1 MKKYLF
7 LFAALIVATSMSAQ
21 FYMSASGGVQMGSAG
36 ILTGTSLNAD
46 QSEATNHYGSYGEGT
61 NYQVRAGYMFNKMF
75 GVEMSLAYLHGAD
88 QIVDSYENYY
98 ATATFP
104 IPGLGDSDP
113 ATVAVN
119 DVTKAIAHGRAYG
132 LSASLVYNF
141 NEHVY
146 GKFGAITKV
155 GGKTEASGTNVVNVT
170 LTENVYAPAP
180 APAGTVAIP
189 AGTPVKTV
197 TTEVGQDFHGRFPL
211 GFIAAFGYKYSIG
224 ENLNLFAELEY
235 LGINVTR
242 DYSEYTKF
250 TSTDVS
256 ALGAPTVTTT
266 LEQLQAGNMDKIT
279 YVDTLSTANT
289 DPSKELSSVVAYSS
303 FGINFGITY
312 TFGNKKQAKN

>member
-1 MKKYLF
+1 MKKYL
-7 LFAALIVATSMSAQ
+7 LLLVAVAMATSASAQ
-21 FYMSASGGVQMGSAG
+21 FYVSASGGVQMGSAG

-46 QSEATNHYGSYGEGT
+46 QSKATNHYGSYGEGT
-61 NYQVRAGYMFNKMF
+61 NYQIRTGYMFNKMF

-88 QIVDSYENYY
+88 QIVDSYKNYY
-98 ATATFP
+98 TTATFP
-104 IPGLGDSDP
+104 IPGLGNSDP
-113 ATVAVN
+113 ATLAVN

-180 APAGTVAIP
+180 APAGTIAIP

-197 TTEVGQDFHGRFPL
+197 TTDVNQDFHGRFPL

-242 DYSEYTKF
+242 DYSKYTKF
-250 TSTDVS
+250 TSTEVNH
-256 ALGAPTVTTT
+256 LTNQTTTTT
-266 LEQLQAGNMDKIT
+266 LADLPASMRKIT

-289 DPSKELSSVVAYSS
+289 DPSKALSSVVAYSS

-312 TFGNKKQAKN
+312 TFGSKKESKN